1 MAKEKQK
8 QKQEPKPKPIGL
20 DQLLAPLLAP
30 LFDQLELADSD
41 EQEVDPCLDNIAMQ
55 ALQNAVETANMI
67 GKLTVASIAQS
78 LAGKKV

>member
-1 MAKEKQK
+1 MPKQK
-8 QKQEPKPKPIGL
+8 QKQKPKQESKPKFIDLDELL
-20 DQLLAPLLAP
+20 DQLEHLGPVG
-30 LFDQLELADSD
+30 SD
-41 EQEVDPCLDNIAMQ
+41 EQDEFDPCLDNIAMQ

>member
-1 MAKEKQK
+1 MAKEK

-20 DQLLAPLLAP
+20 DQLLGPLYEQLA
-30 LFDQLELADSD
+30 LADSD

>member
-20 DQLLAPLLAP
+20 DQLLAP